1 MCSSPAAVLA
11 VSAAMTDEKKDAS
24 HSTPVGVKK
33 KPCEAATVSKPATLV
48 GEGAGGVVEAG
59 HDEDGM
65 GIQCSVLTS
74 RDDVLLLL
82 LLGRDVEDV
91 FFRRPQP
98 IFLLLL
104 LPLLADLLDAL
115 LVVRVLLMPVP
126 KKDGRRRVLLRCW
139 HVAASPSPSLLALL
153 LAFIV
158 AAADDDDDDDDDDFD
173 LIRIDCWSLLCNLTW
188 AGRRKI
194 FRTM

>member
-48 GEGAGGVVEAG
+48 GEGAGEGGGDG

-74 RDDVLLLL
+74 RDDELLLL
-82 LLGRDVEDV
+82 HGRDVKDV

-115 LVVRVLLMPVP
+115 RVRVLLMRAP
-126 KKDGRRRVLLRCW
+126 KKDGRRRVLLRW
-139 HVAASPSPSLLALL
+139 HVAASLSPSLLALL

-158 AAADDDDDDDDDDFD
+158 A
-173 LIRIDCWSLLCNLTW
+173 CC
-188 AGRRKI
+188 
-194 FRTM
+194 

>member
-1 MCSSPAAVLA
+1 
-11 VSAAMTDEKKDAS
+11 MTDEKKDAS
-24 HSTPVGVKK
+24 HSTPVVVKK
-33 KPCEAATVSKPATLV
+33 KPCEAATESKPATLV
-48 GEGAGGVVEAG
+48 GEGAGGGVEAG

-82 LLGRDVEDV
+82 LLLGRDVKDV

-104 LPLLADLLDAL
+104 LPLLADLLDAPH
-115 LVVRVLLMPVP
+115 VRVLLMRAP
-126 KKDGRRRVLLRCW
+126 KKDGRRCVLLRCW
-139 HVAASPSPSLLALL
+139 HVAASLSPSLLALL

-158 AAADDDDDDDDDDFD
+158 A
-173 LIRIDCWSLLCNLTW
+173 C
-188 AGRRKI
+188 
-194 FRTM
+194 